1 MGEHILVIG
10 ATLLD
15 AKGKPLAGLEP
26 GTSNPA
32 DLLITRGGTARNV
45 AENLGRLGA
54 DVILLSAV
62 GHDLIGDQLLAQT
75 ADAQVDVSYVLQE
88 EEYHT
93 GAYLAVLED
102 DGSLSVALDDVSIMK
117 AITPSFLHRHRR
129 LFRDASLVMMDGSL
143 SLEAMAMVAKLAAK
157 YRLPLCADPS
167 SARLAH
173 KLRPFFSQLRLIVPN
188 TIEAAAMLGI
198 DLPGDDPD
206 SGLILARQLVQ
217 AGVETAALTLP
228 NYGISYAT
236 SDEVGYI
243 PPRYS
248 RVVDNT
254 GTGDAVTAAI
264 MFGMLNDLPVIE
276 SLRLGA
282 AAASLTV
289 QTNDTVVRDLSLDM
303 LYDHLIV

>member
-15 AKGKPLAGLEP
+15 ARGKPLAGLEP

-54 DVILLSAV
+54 DVILISAV
-62 GHDLIGDQLLAQT
+62 GQDIIGDQLLAQT
-75 ADAQVDVSYVLQE
+75 ADAQVNVSYVLQE
-88 EEYHT
+88 KDYHT
-93 GAYLAVLED
+93 GAYLALLED
-102 DGSLSVALDDVSIMK
+102 DGSLSVALDDVSIMHV
-117 AITPSFLHRHRR
+117 ITSGYLHRHRR
-129 LFRDASLVMMDGSL
+129 LFRDASLIMMDGSL
-143 SLEAMAMVAKLAAK
+143 SPEAMISVARLAAR
-157 YRLPLCADPS
+157 YSVPLCADPS

-173 KLRPFFSQLRLIVPN
+173 KLRPFLPQLRLVVPN
-188 TIEAAAMLGI
+188 VMEAAALLSI
-198 DLPGDDPD
+198 DPPDNDPD
-206 SGLILARQLVQ
+206 SSLSLARQLVQ
-217 AGVETAALTLP
+217 SGVEIAVLTLA

-243 PPRYS
+243 PPRYGS
-248 RVVDNT
+248 VVDNT

-264 MFGMLNDLPVIE
+264 MFGLLNELPVIE
-276 SLRLGA
+276 ALRLGA
-282 AAASLTV
+282 AAAGLTV

-303 LYDHLIV
+303 LYEHLIV